1 MENLVVTMIDV
12 LFVIACVV
20 VIGATAVALIQGA
33 FDHTHRRIY
42 NNKKKCVSEVKFEE
56 FTNMSYEE
64 QIKHVEEK
72 IQRVRETKQSTA
84 KSIRQLEGRI
94 ENYNEQIET
103 LLEMKFNVI
112 HQQRMEEAL
121 AKIKDNVFGD

>member
-1 MENLVVTMIDV
+1 M
-12 LFVIACVV
+12 
-20 VIGATAVALIQGA
+20 
-33 FDHTHRRIY
+33 
-42 NNKKKCVSEVKFEE
+42 SEVKFEE